1 MTSLEDEPAND
12 SLLPADGWLED
23 NETRKDL
30 LYAFSSKI
38 VSKFIDIESTFIV
51 TTSRDDDD
59 KVLIYSKLL
68 MSVGMVYL
76 EYSDAIKE
84 GDGLRVLRCWRYML
98 LIFKATGRTNYSI
111 EAFILLAQYH
121 FLFSERQKHQL
132 LWGRFINVHG
142 LPARNIP
149 SDLLMEHFNRLCKET
164 LNGLGANKTEKALV
178 RVGKALGALDSV
190 QKNYDDDND
199 IKEQSGSHKVA

>member
-1 MTSLEDEPAND
+1 M
-12 SLLPADGWLED
+12 
-23 NETRKDL
+23 
-30 LYAFSSKI
+30 
-38 VSKFIDIESTFIV
+38 
-51 TTSRDDDD
+51 
-59 KVLIYSKLL
+59 L